1 MNVNSPGVI
10 YKDLIILG
18 STGATPGHIRA
29 YDVRTGKLRWI
40 FHTIPHPGEFGY
52 DTWPKDAWKTANG
65 ANAWS
70 GLSLDPVRGIVY
82 LPLASAGMGFKDF
95 YGADRESN
103 TLFGT
108 SLVALDANTGKR
120 LWHHQF
126 VEHDVWDR
134 DPPTPPTLVTVRRDE
149 GHERR

>member
-1 MNVNSPGVI
+1 MSI
-10 YKDLIILG
+10 RRRDYKDLIILG

-70 GLSLDPVRGIVY
+70 GLSLDPERGIVY

-95 YGADRESN
+95 YGADREAIRSLTPRWCRLTPIPASVCGTISSWN
-103 TLFGT
+103 TTCGIAIHRRHRRSSPF
-108 SLVALDANTGKR
+108 A
-120 LWHHQF
+120 
-126 VEHDVWDR
+126 
-134 DPPTPPTLVTVRRDE
+134 VTV
-149 GHERR
+149 GTFLL